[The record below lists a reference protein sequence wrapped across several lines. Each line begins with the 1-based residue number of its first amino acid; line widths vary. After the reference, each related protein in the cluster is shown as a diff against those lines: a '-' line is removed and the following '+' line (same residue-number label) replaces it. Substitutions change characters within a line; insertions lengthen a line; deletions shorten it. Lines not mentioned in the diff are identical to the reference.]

1 MYLNFTPAEIA
12 MIIMAE
18 LILIFVS
25 LLYYFYEPSKIFFG
39 ERNLK
44 TILKNSL

>member
-1 MYLNFTPAEIA
+1 MYLNFTQSDIV
-12 MIIMAE
+12 MAE

-25 LLYYFYEPSKIFFG
+25 LLYYFYEPIKNFLW